1 MKKILWCGVAYVA
14 LAVVQLICVLIF
26 LFAQTAPM
34 GKAMVQAVLLLLS
47 VAPLIWGD
55 ALLRRYRERLNEEML
70 GMAYLVQNQ
79 VSLTLSAGV
88 VNLLVSLV
96 QAVWPGMPGL
106 IPALAAI
113 YLVAAWA
120 AAAVR
125 FYLALRPSAGREDA
139 PAEKPARRTK
149 SAASSQDNLPEGQ

>member
-14 LAVVQLICVLIF
+14 LAVVQLICVIVC

-34 GKAMVQAVLLLLS
+34 SKAMIQTVLLLLS
-47 VAPLIWGD
+47 VVPLMWGD
-55 ALLRRYRERLNEEML
+55 VLLQKYRQQLDEAML
-70 GMAYLVQNQ
+70 GMVYLVQNQ
-79 VSLTLSAGV
+79 VSLTLSAAV

-96 QAVWPGMPGL
+96 QILWARMPGW

-120 AAAVR
+120 VAGGERCACKKIRRALENRFPRKFAGGAVKEEPYAFR
-125 FYLALRPSAGREDA
+125 SAH
-139 PAEKPARRTK
+139 
-149 SAASSQDNLPEGQ
+149 